1 MHTLKRAIPVPII
14 IIIIKSATTTKV
26 TNGSSINC
34 DQPLNCTKQRLPL
47 EKDDYYQQSNISAIS
62 HSLHHT
68 IIHNHPSIKRDTSIL
83 HWLGRSE
90 VSPAPSITCT
100 ILSNALYH
108 SLTHSNL
115 IGLWWVVCETWI
127 TSLAAPRLHREH
139 TQLNYKVEK
148 K

>member
-47 EKDDYYQQSNISAIS
+47 EKVIIINNRIFLRSLTHFTTQSSTTS
-62 HSLHHT
+62 HQS
-68 IIHNHPSIKRDTSIL
+68 KRDTSIL